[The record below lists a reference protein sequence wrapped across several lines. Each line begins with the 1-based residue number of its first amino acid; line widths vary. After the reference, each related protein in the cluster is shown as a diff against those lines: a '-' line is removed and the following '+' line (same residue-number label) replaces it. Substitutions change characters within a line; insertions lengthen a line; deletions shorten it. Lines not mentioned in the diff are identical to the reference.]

1 VSKAASISR
10 KKVRCSLART
20 PVGSTSG
27 PGVSGSAGFSIF
39 RFFGEVFSELRKV
52 SWPTRQEATRLTL
65 MVIVLSATIG
75 LFLGLVDMLFAR
87 ILAIFSGT

>member
-1 VSKAASISR
+1 
-10 KKVRCSLART
+10 
-20 PVGSTSG
+20 
-27 PGVSGSAGFSIF
+27 VSGSAGFSIF

-75 LFLGLVDMLFAR
+75 LFLGLIDMLFAR

>member
-1 VSKAASISR
+1 M
-10 KKVRCSLART
+10 ART
-20 PVGSTSG
+20 PARSTSG
-27 PGVSGSAGFSIF
+27 PGVSGSAGCSIF

-75 LFLGLVDMLFAR
+75 LFLGLIDMLFAR

>member
-1 VSKAASISR
+1 
-10 KKVRCSLART
+10 
-20 PVGSTSG
+20 
-27 PGVSGSAGFSIF
+27 VSGSAGFSIF

-65 MVIVLSATIG
+65 MVIALSATIG

-87 ILAIFSGT
+87 VLAIFSGT

>member
-1 VSKAASISR
+1 M
-10 KKVRCSLART
+10 ART
-20 PVGSTSG
+20 PARSTSR

-65 MVIVLSATIG
+65 MVIMLSATIG
-75 LFLGLVDMLFAR
+75 LFLGLIDMLFAR

>member
-1 VSKAASISR
+1 M
-10 KKVRCSLART
+10 ART
-20 PVGSTSG
+20 PVRSTSG
-27 PGVSGSAGFSIF
+27 PGVSGPAGFSIF

-65 MVIVLSATIG
+65 MVIMLSATIG
-75 LFLGLVDMLFAR
+75 LFLGLIDMLFAR